1 MIQTMSFKNIATYNQ
16 LGSDI
21 RAAQKINFIY
31 GANGS
36 GKTTISNLISDPNN
50 PIFNDCLITWQH
62 GQVLD
67 ALVYNKNFRD
77 ENFGKDTIDGIFTL
91 GSATK
96 EDIELIEKKSS
107 DLEKIESDGRI
118 KKETLDKQKKIHND
132 TENEF
137 LKWCWTNICKN
148 YKENFGEAFKGSLT
162 KETFKDRLLNE
173 YKHNTAS
180 LLATEEIKEK
190 AKTIFGNTPQ
200 NLSPIYNIE
209 FHEMNEIESNEIWQ
223 AKVIGKNDVDIAQLI
238 RKLNLNDW
246 VNQGKEFIQE
256 HSNICPFCQQETIT
270 EKFKK
275 KLEDYFDESFMK
287 SVRLIQ
293 DLSDKYN
300 QQCEKII
307 NQLEQIVSDQ
317 KVIEESKLNL
327 EKFLP
332 YFQTLK
338 SQYQSNKEKLSNK
351 NKEPSRG
358 IDMISTKVQLGSIKS
373 LIDEANIEIKKHNT
387 IVQNFE
393 KEKSDLISQIWKF
406 IVEENQDKI
415 KTFLKNISGLTEG
428 IENLR
433 KEYRQKQDEY
443 STLKNEIKELNKNV
457 TSIQPTIDEINR
469 LLKFYGFTN
478 FEIVPS
484 AQVSNKYQIQRED
497 GSLAEPTL
505 SEGEIT
511 FITFLYY
518 YQLTKGSIEKGNITN
533 DRILVIDDPVSSLD
547 SNILFVV
554 SSLIKE
560 LIQKVREDTTN
571 IKQLI
576 VLTHNVY
583 FHKEISFISS
593 RVQEKNDTYF
603 WIIKKQNN
611 ISRIYPY
618 KMKNPIQTS
627 YQLLWRE
634 LIERDQSSL
643 ATIQNIMR
651 RIIENYFKILGD
663 YRDKTIIEKF
673 EKHEEQVICK
683 SLISWINDGSHS
695 IQDDLYIELPDM
707 QTDVYLSVFTRIFEF
722 TGHIAHYN
730 MMMKIEENN

>member
-1 MIQTMSFKNIATYNQ
+1 MYLANIATYNQ
-16 LGSDI
+16 TGSLL
-21 RAAQKINFIY
+21 QNLKKINFIY

-36 GKTTISNLISDPNN
+36 GKTTISNLIADPSN
-50 PIFNDCLITWQH
+50 PIFNDCSITWYH
-62 GQVLD
+62 GQPLD
-67 ALVYNKNFRD
+67 VLVYNKNFRD
-77 ENFGKDTIDGIFTL
+77 KNFGKDTIDGIFTL

-107 DLEKIESDGRI
+107 DLEIIKSDGVT
-118 KKETLDKQKKIHND
+118 KKETLTKQEDVLKDK
-132 TENEF
+132 ENEF
-137 LKWCWTNICKN
+137 LEWCWMNI
-148 YKENFGEAFKGSLT
+148 YKKYEQNFKEAFRGSLN
-162 KETFKDRLLNE
+162 KQAFKDKLLYE
-173 YKHNTAS
+173 YKNNTAT
-180 LLATEEIKEK
+180 LLRIEEIQEK
-190 AKTIFGNTPQ
+190 ANTIFGNTPQ
-200 NLSPIYNIE
+200 NLSMIYNIE
-209 FHEMNEIESNEIWQ
+209 LQEINEIESNEIWQ
-223 AKVIGKNDVDIAQLI
+223 AKIIGKNDVDIAQLI
-238 RKLNLNDW
+238 QKLNLNDW
-246 VNQGKEFIQE
+246 VNQGREFIQE
-256 HSNICPFCQQETIT
+256 DSNVCPFCQQETIT
-270 EKFKK
+270 EEFKK

-287 SVRLIQ
+287 SVQLIEE
-293 DLSDKYN
+293 LFNKYN
-300 QQCEKII
+300 QQYEKII
-307 NQLEQIVSDQ
+307 NQLEQIANSQ
-317 KVIEESKLNL
+317 KEIKESKLNL

-332 YFQTLK
+332 YLQTLK
-338 SQYQSNKEKLSNK
+338 SQYQSNKEMLNSKK
-351 NKEPSRG
+351 KEPSRS
-358 IDMISTKVQLGSIKS
+358 INIVSTKVQLESIKS

-406 IVEENQDKI
+406 IVEEKRDDI
-415 KTFLKNISGLTEG
+415 SVFLKKISGLNKG
-428 IENLR
+428 ITNLG
-433 KEYRQKQDEY
+433 KEYQKKRDEW
-443 STLKNEIKELNKNV
+443 SALNREIKELNKNV

-484 AQVSNKYQIQRED
+484 MQDPNKYQIQRED
-497 GSLAEPTL
+497 GSLAESTL

-518 YQLTKGSIEKGNITN
+518 YQLTKGSIEKENITN
-533 DRILVIDDPVSSLD
+533 DRILVIDDPISSLD

-583 FHKEISFISS
+583 FHKEISFINS
-593 RVQEKNDTYF
+593 RIQEKNDTYF

-611 ISRIYPY
+611 ISIIYPY
-618 KMKNPIQTS
+618 GMKNPIQTS

-663 YRDKTIIEKF
+663 YRGEIIIEKF
-673 EKHEEQVICK
+673 EKHEEQVISK

-707 QTDVYLSVFTRIFEF
+707 QTDVYLSVFKRIFEF